1 MKINLSNYEEFMLD
15 YLEGNLDESATAEMR
30 AFLLMHPYIEQLTE
44 DLSEIK
50 LSPANS
56 KTSLTDDFKSSLHKP
71 AIVEYQSIGEE
82 NFETFFI
89 AFHENDL
96 NEGDKS
102 RLKAFLEQN
111 PQLIAD
117 FNEFGKIKIDH
128 DALILFPGK
137 ESLYRKN
144 PQRIKLWIS
153 VAAAAAFA
161 ALAFWLFSTEPSQP
175 GLELK
180 TPVQYVSSV
189 EVPHKTENVIE
200 PQKADNSQQDIRQE
214 IAEKEMVARDRET
227 LLAAPIESLKAKSLP
242 VDDMQWKN
250 ELALNQALL
259 FQRNQLKSDV
269 NWAQIPKEKKTGIR
283 LVRNLLWK
291 TTKGQV
297 RNVTRDLLDEEIFQA
312 ENYRMITDGIIS
324 VKRPIK
330 TME

>member
-15 YLEGNLDESATAEMR
+15 YLEGNPDESATAEMR
-30 AFLLMHPYIEQLTE
+30 AFLLMHPHIEQLTE
-44 DLSEIK
+44 DLSEMK
-50 LSPANS
+50 LSPANA
-56 KTSLTDDFKSSLHKP
+56 KTSLTDDFKSGLHKP
-71 AIVEYQSIGEE
+71 AIVEYQSISEE

-96 NEGDKS
+96 NEGDKN
-102 RLKAFLEQN
+102 RLMAFLERN
-111 PQLIAD
+111 PQLVTI
-117 FNEFGKIKIDH
+117 FNEFGKIKMGH
-128 DALILFPGK
+128 DPLILFSGK
-137 ESLYRKN
+137 ESLYRRN

-161 ALAFWLFSTEPSQP
+161 ALAFWLFSTEHSQP
-175 GLELK
+175 GLK
-180 TPVQYVSSV
+180 ITNPVQYVSPV
-189 EVPHKTENVIE
+189 EVPHKTEKESE
-200 PQKADNSQQDIRQE
+200 PLKTKNTQQVIRQE
-214 IAEKEMVARDRET
+214 ILEKEMVAYVRET
-227 LLAAPIESLKAKSLP
+227 LLAAPIESLIAKSLP

-250 ELALNQALL
+250 EPALNRALL

-269 NWAQIPKEKKTGIR
+269 NRAQIPKEKKTGIR

-297 RNVTRDLLDEEIFQA
+297 RNMTRDLLDEEIFQA

-324 VKRPIK
+324 VKRPSK